1 VKFRDGLAA
10 TDGGSRT
17 PELYVGHEDKHHAPN
32 NAEDGQNKSEALSM
46 KVNDDSV
53 VQGMLPEGFLE
64 LVLDFAA
71 NF

>member
-1 VKFRDGLAA
+1 MVLRRLTEVRGRRNSMLAIKIS
-10 TDGGSRT
+10 TT
-17 PELYVGHEDKHHAPN
+17 PQN

-46 KVNDDSV
+46 KVNDESV
-53 VQGMLPEGFLE
+53 VQGMLPAGFLE

>member
-1 VKFRDGLAA
+1 MLAMKIS
-10 TDGGSRT
+10 TT
-17 PELYVGHEDKHHAPN
+17 PQN

-53 VQGMLPEGFLE
+53 VQGMLSAGFLE